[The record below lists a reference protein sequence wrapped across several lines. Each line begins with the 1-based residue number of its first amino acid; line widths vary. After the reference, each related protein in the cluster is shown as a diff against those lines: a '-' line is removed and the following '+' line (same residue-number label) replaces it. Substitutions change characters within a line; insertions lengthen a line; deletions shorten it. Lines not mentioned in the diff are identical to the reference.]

1 MDVDYRIKANSPSN
15 RDGNVDAWKIPA
27 AWDQSTVEERR
38 ILAVHF
44 EQQLQL
50 VLDGEF
56 TSDLVGHARH
66 LHRESGRSVMMV
78 ALPTQKIPGKRS
90 V

>member
-1 MDVDYRIKANSPSN
+1 MTPDPR
-15 RDGNVDAWKIPA
+15 
-27 AWDQSTVEERR
+27 
-38 ILAVHF
+38 
-44 EQQLQL
+44 QL